1 MKGENSVHLEK
12 KTLRNIF
19 IGVISCIIIY
29 WILHEPER
37 FSSIFGVVKS
47 IFSPFIVGAVLAF
60 IINVPMRRIESWL
73 KGITNRALRRTVAIV
88 LTIIAVLLVIAGVF
102 WLLIP
107 QIIATAETFAARL
120 PKFFEDVLTDIRTF
134 LAANPELMEY
144 VFEHTDF
151 ESINI
156 SSLIQ
161 KIVDMVGSSVTS
173 IVSGAFVAIG
183 SVGGFLVNLV
193 ISFIFALYCLACKE
207 VIARQG
213 KRVLYAFLPERIC
226 DETVRILQLSNTTFS
241 NFLSGQTIE
250 ACILGCLF
258 AIAMMIFGMP
268 YIPLVCVLIAVSAL
282 IPLAGAFVGC
292 FFGAM
297 FILVDNPMQAVWFVV
312 MFLIIQLFENNV
324 IYPRVVG
331 TSIGL
336 PGMWVL
342 LAVALGG
349 ELMGVIGMFLMIPFS
364 SVLYTLLGEITAK
377 RLNKR
382 QISSEKLVDMPPR
395 INGSLIERLRKKRV
409 KKVKKGK

>member
-1 MKGENSVHLEK
+1 MHLEK

-19 IGVISCIIIY
+19 IGVISCIVVY
-29 WILHEPER
+29 WLLHEPER
-37 FSSIFGVVKS
+37 FRSVFDVAKS
-47 IFSPFIVGAVLAF
+47 IFSPFAVGAVLAF

-73 KGITNRALRRTVAIV
+73 GGITNKTLRRTVAIA
-88 LTIIAVLLVIAGVF
+88 LTLILVLLIIAGVF

-107 QIIATAETFAARL
+107 QIIATAETFASDVTA
-120 PKFFEDVLTDIRTF
+120 FFEGVLADVRSF

-144 VFEHTDF
+144 VLENTNFEA
-151 ESINI
+151 INI

-161 KIVDMVGSSVTS
+161 KAVDMIGSSVSS
-173 IVSGAFVAIG
+173 IVSGTFVAIG

-207 VIARQG
+207 VLVRQG
-213 KRVLYAFLPERIC
+213 KRILYAFLPEHIC
-226 DETVRILQLSNTTFS
+226 DETVRILQLSNTTFA
-241 NFLSGQTIE
+241 NFISGQTIE

-258 AIAMMIFGMP
+258 AVAMMIFGMP
-268 YIPLVCVLIAVSAL
+268 YIPLVCVLIAVTAL

-292 FFGAM
+292 FFGAL

-312 MFLIIQLFENNV
+312 MFLLIQQFENNV

-349 ELMGVIGMFLMIPFS
+349 ELMGVIGMFLMIPIS

-377 RLNKR
+377 RLKKKE
-382 QISSEKLVDMPPR
+382 IALEKLEDMPPHF
-395 INGSLIERLRKKRV
+395 NGSLIDRIRKKRA
-409 KKVKKGK
+409 KKAKKKK

>member
-1 MKGENSVHLEK
+1 MHIEK

-19 IGVISCIIIY
+19 IGVISCIVVY

-37 FSSIFGVVKS
+37 FRSIFGIVKS
-47 IFSPFIVGAVLAF
+47 IFSPFVVGAVLAF

-73 KGITNRALRRTVAIV
+73 GGIANRTLRRTVAIA
-88 LTIIAVLLVIAGVF
+88 LTIILVLLIIAGVF

-120 PKFFEDVLTDIRTF
+120 PGFFEDVLASVRAF
-134 LAANPELMEY
+134 LTENPQLMEY
-144 VFEHTDF
+144 VLENTNFET
-151 ESINI
+151 INI

-161 KIVDMVGSSVTS
+161 KVVDMVGSSVSS
-173 IVSGAFVAIG
+173 IVSGTFVAIG
-183 SVGGFLVNLV
+183 SLGGFLVNLV

-207 VIARQG
+207 VLARQG
-213 KRVLYAFLPERIC
+213 KRILYAFLPEHIC
-226 DETVRILQLSNTTFS
+226 DETVRILQLTNTTFS

-268 YIPLVCVLIAVSAL
+268 YIPLVSVLIAVTAL

-292 FFGAM
+292 FFGAL
-297 FILVDNPMQAVWFVV
+297 FILVDNPMLAVWFVV
-312 MFLIIQLFENNV
+312 MFLLIQQFENNV

-349 ELMGVIGMFLMIPFS
+349 ELMGVIGMFLMIPVS

-377 RLNKR
+377 RLRKLE
-382 QISSEKLVDMPPR
+382 IAPEKLEDAPPS
-395 INGSLIERLRKKRV
+395 IKGSLIGRLRKKRA
-409 KKVKKGK
+409 KKSKKAK

>member
-1 MKGENSVHLEK
+1 MHIEK

-19 IGVISCIIIY
+19 IGVISCIVVY
-29 WILHEPER
+29 WLLHEPER
-37 FSSIFGVVKS
+37 FHSIFGMVKG
-47 IFSPFIVGAVLAF
+47 ILSPFIVGAVLAF

-88 LTIIAVLLVIAGVF
+88 LTIIFVLLIISGVF

-107 QIIATAETFAARL
+107 QIVATAETFAARL
-120 PKFFEDVLTDIRTF
+120 PGFFEDVLASIRAF
-134 LAANPELMEY
+134 LAANPQLMEY
-144 VFEHTDF
+144 VLENTNF

-173 IVSGAFVAIG
+173 IVSGTFVAIG

-207 VIARQG
+207 VLARQG
-213 KRVLYAFLPERIC
+213 KRILYAFLPEHIC
-226 DETVRILQLSNTTFS
+226 DETVRILQLTNTTFS

-268 YIPLVCVLIAVSAL
+268 YIPLVCVLIAVTAL

-292 FFGAM
+292 FFGAL

-312 MFLIIQLFENNV
+312 MFLLIQQFENNV

-349 ELMGVIGMFLMIPFS
+349 ELMGVIGMFLMIPLS

-377 RLNKR
+377 RLKNR
-382 QISSEKLVDMPPR
+382 EIASEKLEDVPPH
-395 INGSLIERLRKKRV
+395 INGSLIDRIRKKRA
-409 KKVKKGK
+409 KKSKKTK

>member
-1 MKGENSVHLEK
+1 MHIEK

-19 IGVISCIIIY
+19 IGVISCIVVY

-37 FSSIFGVVKS
+37 FRSIFGIVKS
-47 IFSPFIVGAVLAF
+47 IFSPFVVGAVLAF

-73 KGITNRALRRTVAIV
+73 GGIANRTLRRTVAIA
-88 LTIIAVLLVIAGVF
+88 LTIILVLLIIAGVF

-120 PKFFEDVLTDIRTF
+120 PGFFEDVLASVRAF
-134 LAANPELMEY
+134 LAENPQLMEY
-144 VFEHTDF
+144 VLENTNFET
-151 ESINI
+151 INI

-161 KIVDMVGSSVTS
+161 KVVDMVGSSVSS
-173 IVSGAFVAIG
+173 IVSGTFVAIG

-207 VIARQG
+207 VLARQG
-213 KRVLYAFLPERIC
+213 KRILYAFLPEHIC
-226 DETVRILQLSNTTFS
+226 DETVRILQLTNTTFS

-268 YIPLVCVLIAVSAL
+268 YIPLVSVLIAVTAL

-292 FFGAM
+292 FFGAL

-312 MFLIIQLFENNV
+312 MFLLIQQFENNV

-349 ELMGVIGMFLMIPFS
+349 ELMGVIGMFLMIPVS

-377 RLNKR
+377 RLRKLE
-382 QISSEKLVDMPPR
+382 IAPEKLEDAPPS
-395 INGSLIERLRKKRV
+395 IKGSLIGRLRKKRA
-409 KKVKKGK
+409 KKSKKAK